1 MVKFSISNIDIYNRN
16 IGLKVLLVLHLMLL
30 TEDTLVKMLKFIP
43 NTKFT
48 LKVVT
53 TKMLNSNILRNN
65 SKIKTSKRTRNLQM
79 ISSIF

>member
-16 IGLKVLLVLHLMLL
+16 IGLKVQLVLHQMLL
-30 TEDTLVKMLKFIP
+30 TGDTQVKMLKFIL

-53 TKMLNSNILRNN
+53 TKMLNNNILRNN
-65 SKIKTSKRTRNLQM
+65 SKIKIFRQTRNLQM
-79 ISSIF
+79 IRIL